1 MRKFFLL
8 SSLTVALAFSQLNCA
23 KTATD
28 NSNLTNINAA
38 TAQPTPTATTNANIA
53 VASTPL
59 PTFTNADEALAE
71 GKRLLD
77 ALETDKAI
85 DALSQAVKL
94 NPDLADAH
102 FNLGIAYAL
111 VEKDEQDKELTEVEV
126 APTPKTSRNTK
137 KKKNTPPVRTKNS
150 EKAFENAV
158 KTYKKILAKNS
169 KDDAAQFNLGRALNK
184 LNEDED
190 SMKALREAV
199 KLKPDDAEYQIEYG
213 KILIKL
219 AQYDEA
225 VAALKKAV
233 SLEESN
239 LEANDLLEKAEAGKS
254 RVDYGNKPKPPQE
267 AEQTRKHASKKT
279 GNADDT
285 DDADDLPV
293 TSKSPSSGEKK
304 PFEKKPAEK
313 KPAEKK
319 PAETKPAEKK
329 NSEKKPTKS

>member
-1 MRKFFLL
+1 MKKKLL
-8 SSLTVALAFSQLNCA
+8 FSLLTVALAFSQTNCA
-23 KTATD
+23 KNAAE
-28 NSNLTNINAA
+28 NSN
-38 TAQPTPTATTNANIA
+38 QTNANQPPAQTSPA
-53 VASTPL
+53 VDANVKTVDAPV

-111 VEKDEQDKELTEVEV
+111 VEKDEQDKELTQVETT
-126 APTPKTSRNTK
+126 PTPKTSKNS
-137 KKKNTPPVRTKNS
+137 KKNAAPVRTKNS

-158 KTYKKILAKNS
+158 KAYKKIIAKND

-199 KLKPDDAEYQIEYG
+199 KLKPDDAEYQLEYG

-225 VAALKKAV
+225 VAALKKSV
-233 SLEESN
+233 SLDATNLDAQEE
-239 LEANDLLEKAEAGKS
+239 LEKAEAGKK
-254 RVDYGNKPKPPQE
+254 RVDFGNKPKLPQE
-267 AEQTRKHASKKT
+267 QEQSKKRS
-279 GNADDT
+279 AKSDEPDDSDAS
-285 DDADDLPV
+285 DDSPEPE
-293 TSKSPSSGEKK
+293 KSPAAVEKK
-304 PFEKKPAEK
+304 PDEKKPAEK

-319 PAETKPAEKK
+319 PAEKK
-329 NSEKKPTKS
+329 SAKQ